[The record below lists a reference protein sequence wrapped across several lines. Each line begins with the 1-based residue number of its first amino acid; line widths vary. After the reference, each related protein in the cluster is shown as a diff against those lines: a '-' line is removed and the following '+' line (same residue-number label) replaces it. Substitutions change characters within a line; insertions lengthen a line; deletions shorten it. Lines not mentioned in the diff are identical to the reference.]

1 MTTECTTERLEFG
14 GLRRQR
20 VVGRFDGGELGSD
33 GGGLLLREL
42 AQRTG
47 LFGRLS
53 ACFRDYR
60 EPQRTRHPVEV
71 LVAARVL
78 GLALGY
84 EDLNDH
90 DTLRQSKLWSLLCGT
105 AGRGRRRA
113 SWEAL
118 PPGKSTLNRMELDG
132 AGAGLAGVVRIG
144 SALQE
149 DRGGHRAA
157 GCPAEE
163 FCRNKVKYNTGER
176 YKKIVADTA
185 RLDALLVDLFL
196 DWHGEQP
203 ERIVLDVD
211 ATDDPLHG
219 RQEGR
224 FFHGYYRTYCYLPLY
239 IFCGQQLL
247 GARLRT
253 ADRDA
258 ADGTVEE
265 LERIVGRI
273 RKRWPGVEIWL
284 RGDSGFCRDEL
295 LAWCEAQGVEYV
307 LGIAQNPRL
316 KRSLAPELERA
327 RQECERTG
335 QAARVFKDFRYRTL
349 DSWSRERRVIGKA
362 EHLPRGANPRF
373 VVTSLGAERMAAR
386 ALYEEV
392 YCARGDME
400 NRIKEQ
406 QLALFADRTS
416 AQTMRANQLRLYFAS
431 FAYALLELL
440 RRWGL
445 SGTRLARAQCG
456 TIRLKLLKIGVRIR
470 VSVRA
475 VRLSFDEGFPEAG
488 LFGQVLARLQSLP
501 LRC

>member
-1 MTTECTTERLEFG
+1 MTTECSTARLEFA

-42 AQRTG
+42 ALRTG
-47 LFGRLS
+47 LFRRLS
-53 ACFRDYR
+53 ACFRDHR
-60 EPQRTRHPVEV
+60 DPRRTQHAVEV
-71 LVAARVL
+71 LLAARVL

-90 DTLRQSKLWSLLCGT
+90 DTLRQSRLWSLLCGA
-105 AGRGRRRA
+105 AGRGRRGA
-113 SWEAL
+113 SWEGW
-118 PPGKSTLNRMELDG
+118 PPGKSTLNRLELTG
-132 AGAGLAGVVRIG
+132 A
-144 SALQE
+144 AL
-149 DRGGHRAA
+149 G
-157 GCPAEE
+157 P
-163 FCRNKVKYNTGER
+163 GER

-196 DWHGEQP
+196 DWHGAQP
-203 ERIVLDVD
+203 GRIVLDVD
-211 ATDDPLHG
+211 ATDDPL
-219 RQEGR
+219 Q
-224 FFHGYYRTYCYLPLY
+224 
-239 IFCGQQLL
+239 
-247 GARLRT
+247 
-253 ADRDA
+253 
-258 ADGTVEE
+258 E

-273 RKRWPGVEIWL
+273 RERWPGVEIWL
-284 RGDSGFCRDEL
+284 RGDSGFCREEL

-307 LGIAQNPRL
+307 LGIAQNARL
-316 KRSLAPELERA
+316 KRSLAPAMERA
-327 RQECERTG
+327 RQACEQTG
-335 QAARVFKDFRYRTL
+335 QAARVFQDFRYRTL
-349 DSWSRERRVIGKA
+349 DSWSRERRLIGKA

-373 VVTSLGAERMAAR
+373 VVTSLGAGRMAAR
-386 ALYEEV
+386 TLYEQV

-416 AQTMRANQLRLYFAS
+416 AHTMRANQLRLYFAS

-440 RRWGL
+440 RRRGL
-445 SGTRLARAQCG
+445 RGTRLARAQCG

>member
-1 MTTECTTERLEFG
+1 MTTECTTERLEFERF
-14 GLRRQR
+14 RRQR

-90 DTLRQSKLWSLLCGT
+90 DTLRQSKLWSLLCGA

-118 PPGKSTLNRMELDG
+118 PPGKSTLNRMELTG
-132 AGAGLAGVVRIG
+132 P
-144 SALQE
+144 AL
-149 DRGGHRAA
+149 DA
-157 GCPAEE
+157 
-163 FCRNKVKYNTGER
+163 GER

-185 RLDALLVDLFL
+185 QLDALLVDLFL

-224 FFHGYYRTYCYLPLY
+224 FFHGYYRSYCYLPLY

-335 QAARVFKDFRYRTL
+335 QAARAAVYTQLGLDKWVPAVPFLGHVRTTP
-349 DSWSRERRVIGKA
+349 DSL
-362 EHLPRGANPRF
+362 H
-373 VVTSLGAERMAAR
+373 SLGSRNPGTCQGADGGRR
-386 ALYEEV
+386 
-392 YCARGDME
+392 RG
-400 NRIKEQ
+400 Q
-406 QLALFADRTS
+406 PHG
-416 AQTMRANQLRLYFAS
+416 NQPPGLR
-431 FAYALLELL
+431 
-440 RRWGL
+440 
-445 SGTRLARAQCG
+445 
-456 TIRLKLLKIGVRIR
+456 
-470 VSVRA
+470 SVRLPGRSRA
-475 VRLSFDEGFPEAG
+475 AAAG
-488 LFGQVLARLQSLP
+488 QLHAGPAHSGRRRPHPTARTP
-501 LRC
+501 A

>member
-1 MTTECTTERLEFG
+1 MVAAVR
-14 GLRRQR
+14 
-20 VVGRFDGGELGSD
+20 
-33 GGGLLLREL
+33 GGGTGP
-42 AQRTG
+42 AQD
-47 LFGRLS
+47 
-53 ACFRDYR
+53 A
-60 EPQRTRHPVEV
+60 
-71 LVAARVL
+71 
-78 GLALGY
+78 
-84 EDLNDH
+84 
-90 DTLRQSKLWSLLCGT
+90 
-105 AGRGRRRA
+105 
-113 SWEAL
+113 
-118 PPGKSTLNRMELDG
+118 
-132 AGAGLAGVVRIG
+132 
-144 SALQE
+144 
-149 DRGGHRAA
+149 
-157 GCPAEE
+157 
-163 FCRNKVKYNTGER
+163 GER

-219 RQEGR
+219 CQEGR
-224 FFHGYYRTYCYLPLY
+224 FFHGYYRSYCYLPLY

-316 KRSLAPELERA
+316 KRSLAPEMERA